1 MNGISRLEVVAASM
15 LAGMALMVSGD
26 AFCQCCPS
34 GGTVPPAKAKTGLGE
49 ATPAAA
55 NLSADPA
62 WKVYQ
67 FERDGITYL
76 QINDIAGG
84 VRSAVGRVGDTA
96 WVMPVGV
103 DADRVSIASSS
114 VLGTVVYSSDDF
126 VVRVVKGAKK
136 LSWIVVPL
144 LKP

>member
-1 MNGISRLEVVAASM
+1 M
-15 LAGMALMVSGD
+15 LAGMILLVSGD
-26 AFCQCCPS
+26 ANAQCCPS
-34 GGTVPPAKAKTGLGE
+34 GGTVPKAKATTGLGE
-49 ATPAAA
+49 ASPAATD
-55 NLSADPA
+55 LSADPA
-62 WKVYQ
+62 WKIYQ
-67 FERDGITYL
+67 FERDGISYL
-76 QINDIAGG
+76 QINDVDGR

-96 WVMPVGV
+96 WAMPMGT

-144 LKP
+144 RKP